1 MQAALRP
8 QLLAHLL
15 HMDRHQA
22 YVGMC
27 TERYHNVMPLI
38 LSTETKVWL
47 SRTLPPQRALIHQ
60 PFERCQYAIDD
71 INMLRCHKMTMS

>member
-1 MQAALRP
+1 LSDRAMQAALRP

-15 HMDRHQA
+15 HMDRRQA

-38 LSTETKVWL
+38 LSTETKVLAVSHASPRNAL
-47 SRTLPPQRALIHQ
+47 SYTNRLSTVSMQSTI
-60 PFERCQYAIDD
+60 
-71 INMLRCHKMTMS
+71 